1 MIKNNF
7 FKKQG
12 WNRSWITMVIS
23 YISQPKLSRYA
34 SRYDSYSNES
44 SLYLYAYPIKHNKR
58 AEHDVSYKIYSTRCD
73 IKNVDNFP
81 RYVSQHFTVGDIVNA
96 YVVTSKNK
104 RYKNHIITKIKDY
117 IPKAPRNSNISVEN
131 TVNKALSK
139 TFSREH

>member
-44 SLYLYAYPIKHNKR
+44 SLYLYAYPIKHNKH
-58 AEHDVSYKIYSTRCD
+58 AKHDISYKIYSTRCD
-73 IKNVDNFP
+73 MKNINNFP
-81 RYVSQHFTVGDIVNA
+81 KYVSKHFSKGDVVNA
-96 YVVTSKNK
+96 LVITSKNK
-104 RYKNHIITKIKDY
+104 RYKNHMITKIEDT
-117 IPKAPRNSNISVEN
+117 PKTHKNSNISVKN
-131 TVNKALSK
+131 TVDRALSE